1 MGSGLAQYV
10 FRGEVGP
17 DRLPFEGTVYGRSM
31 GDAVW
36 QAHRAVQ
43 EHAGLLAGQGQNS
56 APLQFAVVAIE
67 RLEVPR

>member
-1 MGSGLAQYV
+1 MGGLAQYA

-36 QAHRAVQ
+36 QAHRAVE
-43 EHAGLLAGQGQNS
+43 EHAGLLAGQNS
-56 APLQFAVVAIE
+56 APLEFSVVAIE